1 MVKGYRSTLKCMAW
15 LILCTTCALAHA
27 DWQPTLV
34 ASEQVGYLRADDT
47 IRLKIPAD
55 VPVEELQ
62 KLVLELDA
70 IDVTAMVQRE
80 GAFALYTPVQP
91 LTPGTHTLRVVEY
104 ADDGSIM
111 ELGFWSFEVRQSAL
125 FREYAV
131 AADSQLTGSYRVAD
145 NNLIAPEP
153 NRLNGQGSSQVA
165 YSAASGDWYSNG
177 NFDLLYNSS
186 NGMQSNGRSLDN
198 GEFLFS
204 AGNKNADVRIG
215 HQTVG
220 ASSLV
225 MDNFRRRGVSV
236 EGRVPTI
243 NSRLTGFLLSSEAI
257 NGFQHGL
264 AIGDAEKRV
273 DGVTFES
280 SPLKSRPQ
288 ALYLSGTWLD
298 GEGSDSSG
306 AVASVAGAEF
316 GQSKGRAWSLSADSQ
331 LFNDRLRLR
340 AEYAGTDYDFST
352 TDTLASQNDTAYSL
366 LATFSDSTASGM
378 NWNVGVENREIGTFF
393 KSLANQS
400 LPSDRRLLRAF
411 GGSQWTTMGFQASFE
426 QQQDNVND
434 IKELPRVKTNLGSI
448 SLNWSPVASV
458 GWLGSPSLS
467 AAYSRQQQNQVFT
480 PIGFLLADTDNKLDS
495 LQANAMFAYS
505 LGSWGLSLMN
515 SQFRDNAGVQ
525 ADTDTN
531 SLSFDSSLLLM
542 QQRLN
547 LLPSV
552 RYDRTDDISNQQNSI
567 AVTYGLQSAYVIK
580 PEKLDGSLNISLN
593 RNQTT
598 DDTLNNDVFSVSM
611 AMNWHLLAAS
621 RNRSGFDVSASG
633 MYNNLSDNVMASNSI
648 DTYQVFLTLTMVLPS
663 RAGQAQ

>member
-1 MVKGYRSTLKCMAW
+1 MDTGCCNTLKSIMC
-15 LILCTTCALAHA
+15 LVLCVTGSSAYA

-34 ASEQVGYLRADDT
+34 ASEQVGYLRADET
-47 IRLKIPAD
+47 IRLQIPAD

-80 GAFALYTPVQP
+80 GEFALYKPVQP
-91 LTPGTHTLRVVEY
+91 LAPGNHTLRVVEY

-131 AADSQLTGSYRVAD
+131 AADSQLTGSYRGMD

-153 NRLNGQGSSQVA
+153 DRLNAQGSSQVA
-165 YSAASGDWYSNG
+165 YSAASGDWYTNG
-177 NFDLLYNSS
+177 NFDLLYNTS
-186 NGMQSNGRSLDN
+186 NGIQSGGRKLDN

-204 AGNKNADVRIG
+204 AGNANADVRIG

-243 NSRLTGFLLSSEAI
+243 NSQFSGFILASEAI
-257 NGFQHGL
+257 NGFQRGL

-280 SPLKSRPQ
+280 SPLRSRPQ

-331 LFNDRLRLR
+331 LLDDRLRLR

-366 LATFSDSTASGM
+366 LATFSDMTNSGI
-378 NWNVGVENREIGTFF
+378 NWNIGVENREIGTFF
-393 KSLANQS
+393 KSLANQA
-400 LPSDRRLLRAF
+400 LPSDRRLRRAF
-411 GGSQWTTMGFQASFE
+411 GGAQWTTLGFQASFE
-426 QQQDNVND
+426 QQTDNVND
-434 IKELPRVKTNLGSI
+434 IKELPRIKTNLGSI
-448 SLNWSPVASV
+448 SMNWSPSSSV
-458 GWLGSPSLS
+458 GWLGSPSL
-467 AAYSRQQQNQVFT
+467 AASYSRQQQTQVST
-480 PIGFLLADTDNKLDS
+480 PIGFLLAEADNSLDS
-495 LQANAMFAYS
+495 IQANAMFAYS
-505 LGSWGLSLMN
+505 LGSWSLSLMN
-515 SQFRDNAGVQ
+515 NQFRDHAGMQ

-531 SLSFDSSLLLM
+531 SLAFDSNLLLL

-552 RYDRTDDISNQQNSI
+552 RYDQTDDKTNQVNTV
-567 AVTYGLQSAYVIK
+567 AVTYGLQSNYVIK
-580 PEKLDGSLNISLN
+580 PDKLDGSLNISLN
-593 RNQTT
+593 RNQAT
-598 DDTLNNDVFSVSM
+598 DDTINNDVFSASM
-611 AMNWHLLAAS
+611 ALNWRLLAAGN
-621 RNRSGFDVSASG
+621 NRAGFDVSVSG
-633 MYNNLSDNVMASNSI
+633 MYNNLNDNITTSNSI
-648 DTYQVFLTLTMVLPS
+648 DTYQIFLTLTMVLPS